1 MSFNGISTQKEKP
14 GLSVVLFSSSNH
26 TIWAEEVLK
35 QEGIEVK
42 LIPVPRHLSADCGYC
57 VQVRSHD
64 IPRIQMLF
72 QGNSVKFDRIAA
84 I

>member
-1 MSFNGISTQKEKP
+1 MSFDGISTQEEKE
-14 GLSVVLFSSSNH
+14 GFSVVLFSSSNH

-57 VQVRSHD
+57 VQIRNFD
-64 IPRIQMLF
+64 IPRIEVLF
-72 QGNSVKFDRIAA
+72 QGSNVKYDRIAS